1 MQMRTAGTVDF
12 SEHRI
17 YFRNPHP
24 EITNMQPP
32 CTPKS
37 PSVPQT
43 SFIMVIEPDYNI
55 HRQSNYGTKVYNQC
69 VTN

>member
-1 MQMRTAGTVDF
+1 
-12 SEHRI
+12 
-17 YFRNPHP
+17 
-24 EITNMQPP
+24 MQPP

-37 PSVPQT
+37 PSAPQT
-43 SFIMVIEPDYNI
+43 SFIMVIELDYNI